1 MKDHFFENKKLKSIL
16 TTWLDQEYLETS
28 NFPLL
33 KDSSINAPTNDLYE
47 SLIYS
52 LNPIILE
59 AVSKF
64 IPPISNHLFELSFNK
79 GVNNQQTI

>member
-33 KDSSINAPTNDLYE
+33 KEVFKKEYLYILSQLELGKKKELFINDSY
-47 SLIYS
+47 
-52 LNPIILE
+52 
-59 AVSKF
+59 
-64 IPPISNHLFELSFNK
+64 LS
-79 GVNNQQTI
+79 